1 SLPFSSSKWGL
12 PNIAFSFGN
21 NGGMDLM
28 FAAGEP
34 DVHAFTMGSQRPALH
49 RWESCNMHY
58 SSI

>member
-1 SLPFSSSKWGL
+1 MYTTGDTRIWSSSLPFSSSKWGL

-34 DVHAFTMGSQRPALH
+34 DVHAFTMGSQRPAL
-49 RWESCNMHY
+49 
-58 SSI
+58 